1 MTFSPSHLDDFF
13 ESVLAT
19 VLEQVH
25 PRACY
30 RDRVGEA
37 RALHRNRL
45 ALEKPPGTGKHMVSA
60 LVGFDDRR
68 VSIGPRCLMDL
79 WSE

>member
-25 PRACY
+25 PGACY
-30 RDRVGEA
+30 KDRVGEA
-37 RALHRNRL
+37 RALHRNRR
-45 ALEKPPGTGKHMVSA
+45 AMAKPMGAGKRMVSA
-60 LVGFDDRR
+60 LVGFDNRR

-79 WSE
+79 WAE